1 MIAPLPMRVERCDSV
16 PVATLAGEVEISRVG
31 NLRDRL
37 LRLLDNRDFGL
48 VIDLSR
54 VTYVDSVGVN
64 VLFDVAERLSGRQM
78 RLATVVPKDGLVSR
92 VVSMVA
98 LCTVAGVHEDLDSAV
113 DEIRTLMATG
123 AG

>member
-1 MIAPLPMRVERCDSV
+1 MRVERCDSV

-48 VIDLSR
+48 VVDLSR

-98 LCTVAGVHEDLDSAV
+98 LNTVAGVHEDLDAAV
-113 DEIRTLMATG
+113 DEIRTLMSTQG
-123 AG
+123 R

>member
-1 MIAPLPMRVERCDSV
+1 MIVPLPMRVERCDSV

-48 VIDLSR
+48 VVDLSR

-64 VLFDVAERLSGRQM
+64 VLFDVADSLSGRQM
-78 RLATVVPKDGLVSR
+78 RLATRGAEGRTGQSSGLDGR
-92 VVSMVA
+92 A
-98 LCTVAGVHEDLDSAV
+98 EHG
-113 DEIRTLMATG
+113 RRRP
-123 AG
+123 